1 MRPASAVFGTA
12 LAFVVSL
19 HSALAHEDHGN
30 ATEAAPFG
38 APVMDEHVY
47 YHLLFDELEGRL
59 GADNSFRWEGEAWA
73 GTDENRLWLKTEGEQ
88 TGNTLE
94 DGQQELFYDRPIT
107 TFFDI
112 QAGIRSDIDS
122 RAGRTWAALGIEGLA
137 PMFFQTSATGYVDG
151 RGRLAAKLEGSYD
164 LLLTQR
170 LVLQPQA
177 ELNFYSRNDPARRI
191 GSGLSDIDL
200 GLRLRYEILRKFAPY
215 AGLTFENKFGDT
227 AAFARADGKRRAE
240 LRLATGIR
248 IWF

>member
-1 MRPASAVFGTA
+1 MRLRFVLIAVTLASLT
-12 LAFVVSL
+12 FV
-19 HSALAHEDHGN
+19 HSAAAHDDQGG

-38 APVMDEHVY
+38 APVQDEHIY
-47 YHLLFDELEGRL
+47 YHLLFDEFEGRF

-88 TGNTLE
+88 TGNRLE
-94 DGQQELFYDRPIT
+94 DGEQEIFYDRPIT

-112 QAGIRSDIDS
+112 QAGIRSDVDS
-122 RAGRTWAALGIEGLA
+122 RTGRTWAALGIEGLA
-137 PMFFQTSATGYVDG
+137 PMFFQTSATGYVDDK
-151 RGRLAAKLEGSYD
+151 GRLAAKLEGSYD

-170 LVLQPQA
+170 LILQPQA
-177 ELNFYSRNDPARRI
+177 ELNFYSRDDPARRL

-215 AGLTFENKFGDT
+215 VGFTFENKFGDT
-227 AAFARADGKRRAE
+227 ATFARADGERRAE

>member
-1 MRPASAVFGTA
+1 MRTPLGGIGGA
-12 LAFVVSL
+12 LAFAVSV
-19 HSALAHEDHGN
+19 HSALAHEDHGG

-88 TGNTLE
+88 TGDTLE

-112 QAGIRSDIDS
+112 QAGVRSDIDS

-151 RGRLAAKLEGSYD
+151 KGRLAAKLEGSYD

-170 LVLQPQA
+170 LILQPQA

-200 GLRLRYEILRKFAPY
+200 GLRLRYEILRKFGPY
-215 AGLTFENKFGDT
+215 VGLTFENKFGDT
-227 AAFARADGKRRAE
+227 AAFARADGERRAE

-248 IWF
+248 VWF